1 MKITPIESKMNTQL
15 MAELKIW
22 IDPLELGLRE
32 KYEEHVQKHNTDI
45 LAEKFPNSGFD
56 IFVPSDTLVP
66 YESLLSSFFLDF
78 KIKTE
83 MTYHEMPSAFYVY
96 PRSSFSKTPLILSN
110 HVGIIDSGYRG
121 NLKGALRNLE
131 ATTSYSGGY
140 RLEKHSRIL
149 QICHPSLCPIYV
161 RIVDSES
168 ELSTTSR
175 GEGGFG
181 STGK

>member
-1 MKITPIESKMNTQL
+1 MKT
-15 MAELKIW
+15 AELKIW
-22 IDPLELGLRE
+22 IDPSQPGLRE
-32 KYEEHVQKHNTDI
+32 KYEDHVKKHNAEI
-45 LAEKFPNSGFD
+45 LTETFPNSGFD
-56 IFVPSDTLVP
+56 IFVPVDTLVP
-66 YESLLSSFFLDF
+66 YESIITSFLLDF
-78 KIKTE
+78 NIKTE
-83 MTYHEMPSAFYVY
+83 MTYEEMPAAFYIY
-96 PRSSFSKTPLILSN
+96 PRSSFSKTPLVLSN

-149 QICHPSLCPIYV
+149 QICHPSLCPIRV
-161 RIVDSES
+161 RIVETES